1 MDYIVRNDNID
12 GVEHWLWP
20 KEDNGLWS
28 GPKTDWQ
35 NHHKP
40 NIQKYVKNFN
50 VVAQAGGGCG
60 MYPRLLSKMF
70 NIVYTW
76 EPTAT
81 SFHCLVN
88 NCESEKII
96 KLNAAVG
103 AESGFISVKLGNKN
117 NHGTNRVEKATDSYV
132 PMIPIDSLHL
142 KACDLIMLDLEGYEP
157 EALKGAIETINKF
170 GPVIFA
176 ERGKDK
182 DSILLEMGYTYMGN
196 SVSDAI
202 YVRS

>member
-1 MDYIVRNDNID
+1 MEYIVRNENID

-20 KEDNGLWS
+20 KEDTGLWN

-40 NIQKYVKNFN
+40 NIQKYVKKFN
-50 VVAQAGGGCG
+50 VVVQAGGGCG

-70 NIVYTW
+70 DLVYTW

-88 NCESEKII
+88 NCESEKVI

-103 AESGFISVKLGNKN
+103 SVSSFITIKPGSKT
-117 NHGTNRVEKATDSYV
+117 NHGTNRVERLTDSY
-132 PMIPIDSLHL
+132 IPLIPVDSLHL
-142 KACDLIMLDLEGYEP
+142 KACDLIMFDLEGYEG
-157 EALKGAIETINKF
+157 EAIKGAMETIDKF

-176 ERGKDK
+176 ERGKDC
-182 DSILLEMGYTYMGN
+182 DPMLIQMGYTYMEN

-202 YVRS
+202 YTRK